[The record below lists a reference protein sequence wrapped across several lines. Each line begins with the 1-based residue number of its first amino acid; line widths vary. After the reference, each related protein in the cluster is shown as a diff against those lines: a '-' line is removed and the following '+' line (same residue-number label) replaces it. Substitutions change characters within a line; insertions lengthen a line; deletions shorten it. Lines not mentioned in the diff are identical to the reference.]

1 MKRILWLMM
10 AFLICTTT
18 FAQENERKRTP
29 IGGRPDIKGDLLIDI
44 GFNTL
49 NNKPEELNTRFIPS
63 RTFNIYYQHPI
74 NLFGDASGF
83 TFNPG
88 FGFATD
94 KLAFTN
100 NRNLFNNPEV
110 GPESSRLAPISEV
123 YGANLSINR
132 NNVGLTHFEVP
143 LELRYHFNKRNYNK
157 SVRVALGGKV
167 GYLLN
172 AQTKIAYSTN
182 TGLERQIKD
191 RQSYGFSPIRYGVY
205 TRLGFPGF
213 NLWAYYGLNEV
224 FRANQGPF
232 NTQASHLS
240 FGVSFALF

>member
-10 AFLICTTT
+10 ALIICTTT

-29 IGGRPDIKGDLLIDI
+29 IGGRPDIKGDLFIDF

-49 NNKPEELNTRFIPS
+49 NNKPEELNTRFIAS

-74 NLFGDASGF
+74 NLFGNASGF

-100 NRNLFNNPEV
+100 NRTLFNNPAI

-123 YGANLSINR
+123 YGANISINR

-143 LELRYHFNKRNYNK
+143 LEFRYHFNKKNYNK
-157 SVRVALGGKV
+157 SIRWALGGKV

-172 AQTKIAYSTN
+172 AQTKIAYTN
-182 TGLERQIKD
+182 NAGLERQIKD

-224 FRANQGPF
+224 FRTEQGPF
-232 NTQASHLS
+232 NTQATHLS
-240 FGVSFALF
+240 FGASFALF